1 MPAFDGEAFDQF
13 AFDAVPGIIGQSK
26 PNLMQDHGLIAWEH
40 WPAQFYDG
48 SRIEQI
54 VRALIQPMN
63 GSELAL
69 LQLLRDRWL
78 DVAEG
83 QQLDGIGDIVGLPRV
98 IDDVVYVQFF
108 GFIEQPAVGG
118 FGVGRFR
125 RARETTIGGSTTLLD
140 PEYRRLLY
148 WKIAINNG
156 HGTTPEIIA
165 ALKPILAVT
174 KVVVQD
180 IGNAKIAVWVN
191 RLPGA
196 SDPLMVNARRW
207 VPKAAGVGLR
217 LTASTDVPFGFLEQG
232 YSGFGVGVMARGI

>member
-1 MPAFDGEAFDQF
+1 MPAYDGDAFDQF
-13 AFDAVPGIIGQSK
+13 AFDAVPGEVGVSR
-26 PNLMQDHGLIAWEH
+26 PNLFQDHGLIAWQH

-54 VRALIQPMN
+54 VRALIEPMN
-63 GSELAL
+63 SAQLAL

-83 QQLDGIGDIVGLPRV
+83 KQLDGIGDIVGLPRV
-98 IDDVVYVQFF
+98 IDDVVYIQFF
-108 GFIEQPAVGG
+108 GFIEQPGTAS
-118 FGVGRFR
+118 FDVGRFR
-125 RARETTIGGSTTLLD
+125 RARELAIGGSTTLLD

-156 HGTTPEIIA
+156 HGTAPEIIA
-165 ALKPILAVT
+165 ALKPILNVT
-174 KVVVQD
+174 KVVAQD
-180 IGNAKIAVWVN
+180 VGNAKIAVWVN
-191 RLPGA
+191 RLPGV

-217 LTASTDVPFGFLEQG
+217 LTASTDKPFGFSEQG
-232 YSGFGVGVMARGI
+232 YFGFGVGVMARGI